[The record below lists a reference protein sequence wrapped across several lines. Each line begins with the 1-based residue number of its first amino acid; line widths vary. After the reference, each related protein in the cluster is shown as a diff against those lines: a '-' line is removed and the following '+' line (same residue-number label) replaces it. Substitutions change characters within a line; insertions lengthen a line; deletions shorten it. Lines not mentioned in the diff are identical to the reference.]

1 MTAESAG
8 RPRLIL
14 ADDHPDVLE
23 AVVRLLQQDS
33 DILSTVTNGVAA
45 LDAVS
50 ALKPDVLILDIS
62 MPGLTGIEVARRL
75 SSGGS
80 TVRVIFLTVI
90 EDADF
95 ARASLAEGGS
105 AYVVKSRLATDLR
118 HAIREVTA
126 GHTFIS
132 PSLAVTG

>member
-1 MTAESAG
+1 MTAESPE

-23 AVVRLLQQDS
+23 AVVRLLRHDS
-33 DILSTVTNGVAA
+33 DIVSTVTDGVAA
-45 LDAVS
+45 LDAVI
-50 ALKPDVLILDIS
+50 ALQPDLLILDIS

-80 TVRVIFLTVI
+80 TVRIIFLTVI
-90 EDADF
+90 EDAEF

-105 AYVVKSRLATDLR
+105 AYVVKSRLGTDLR

-132 PSLAVTG
+132 PSLAVAD